1 MDFFVY
7 LKFFV
12 PPILSCFLSFLVVD
26 YSISSDD
33 SDLVKIVAIIASSAL
48 SIANLLVG
56 LIVAY
61 YYRKSYVKRN
71 DNLDRKG

>member
-1 MDFFVY
+1 MHFFVY

-12 PPILSCFLSFLVVD
+12 PPILSCILSFLVVD

-33 SDLVKIVAIIASSAL
+33 SDLVKIVAIIATSAL
-48 SIANLLVG
+48 SIVNLLVG

-61 YYRKSYVKRN
+61 YYRKSYVKQN